1 MTCQLKIHHTLS
13 TIPSR
18 NINNIMV
25 LFSLTSK
32 LNITINGETKDVSN
46 YIILINHGDIYNI
59 NHGENI
65 IELMIPVF
73 YFYQQDDDF
82 FNGYLD
88 RHLLQSSNY
97 IKSLIADLISTPTS
111 SSLMGKN
118 IGQSIIDTLLKE
130 AFIRIDHEYLPN
142 IALSNPVF
150 IDCVNYIHD
159 NIDAHLSLKDI
170 AMHCNISES
179 YCSNLFVRYLSMNF
193 KDYFT
198 SIKLVNAINLLLS
211 TKHSITTVSELAG
224 FNSHTNFANQFKNYL
239 HFSPKQFR
247 SLVSKIT
254 EPPQIHFQ
262 QDNVSQ
268 FTELISTIDLTAQ
281 LATNT
286 TDIHIDDFN
295 PKDRSQRAK
304 VFVRFSNFNE
314 LFQFIFNEYYDIN
327 FEHLPKPVVF
337 IDDINFE
344 HLPKPV
350 VFIDDIHDIE
360 ISQTNYNLLN
370 RCFEKLFEKN
380 IGLAIAIKSTQQ
392 FETMK
397 QLILTFLQG
406 NQDYKTSK
414 KLVKFML
421 VFCSNS
427 MTAEEIHLCHLK
439 IKNKNKE
446 IKYSVTVDG
455 FLETYS
461 TVEQVYDVMQRL
473 KFHYYFIDIENSKTA
488 THLITKNQHYHQTDT
503 HFEQYKKFILD
514 SGISSTQFVYN
525 NLSVSGFKY
534 TNDGKNP
541 IQLSDIVY
549 HLIALLRYGGG
560 ISYQLLDDHSN
571 YISLYNKYGS
581 PLPLMHLYK
590 MFRPF
595 VNEDIEIT
603 NNYVLSRKDN
613 NYHFLLF
620 NKINDRYMSDVKQ
633 DFIFHNEL
641 PQDSLMIIKTLNH
654 EHGSI
659 QHLLPISDQLVYI
672 EKEIL
677 DELDKTNY
685 PKTELAVQ
693 EETGRTF
700 ELKLNHDE
708 VKYICFKP
716 S

>member
-337 IDDINFE
+337 IDDI
-344 HLPKPV
+344 
-350 VFIDDIHDIE
+350 HDIE

-406 NQDYKTSK
+406 HQDYKTSK

>member
-97 IKSLIADLISTPTS
+97 IKSLIADLISTPTR

-314 LFQFIFNEYYDIN
+314 LFQFIFNEYY
-327 FEHLPKPVVF
+327 
-337 IDDINFE
+337 DINFE

-620 NKINDRYMSDVKQ
+620 NKINDLYMSDVKQ

>member
-32 LNITINGETKDVSN
+32 LNITINGETKGVSN

-97 IKSLIADLISTPTS
+97 IKSLIADLISTPTR

-337 IDDINFE
+337 IDDI
-344 HLPKPV
+344 
-350 VFIDDIHDIE
+350 HDIE

-560 ISYQLLDDHSN
+560 ISYQLLNDHSN

>member
-97 IKSLIADLISTPTS
+97 IKSLIADLISTPTR

-337 IDDINFE
+337 IDDI
-344 HLPKPV
+344 
-350 VFIDDIHDIE
+350 HDIE

-541 IQLSDIVY
+541 IQLSGIVY

>member
-97 IKSLIADLISTPTS
+97 IKSLIADLISTPTR

-314 LFQFIFNEYYDIN
+314 LFQFIFNEYY
-327 FEHLPKPVVF
+327 
-337 IDDINFE
+337 DINFE

-685 PKTELAVQ
+685 PKT
-693 EETGRTF
+693 
-700 ELKLNHDE
+700 
-708 VKYICFKP
+708 
-716 S
+716 

>member
-97 IKSLIADLISTPTS
+97 IKSLIADLISTPTR

-337 IDDINFE
+337 IDDI
-344 HLPKPV
+344 
-350 VFIDDIHDIE
+350 HDIE

-525 NLSVSGFKY
+525 NLSVSEFKY

-560 ISYQLLDDHSN
+560 ISYQLLNDHSN

>member
-97 IKSLIADLISTPTS
+97 IKSLIADLISTPTR

-314 LFQFIFNEYYDIN
+314 LFQFIFNEYY
-327 FEHLPKPVVF
+327 
-337 IDDINFE
+337 DINFE

-659 QHLLPISDQLVYI
+659 QHLLPISDQLAYI

>member
-97 IKSLIADLISTPTS
+97 IKSLIADLISTPTR

-314 LFQFIFNEYYDIN
+314 LFQFIFNEYY
-327 FEHLPKPVVF
+327 
-337 IDDINFE
+337 DINFE

-654 EHGSI
+654 EHDSI

>member
-1 MTCQLKIHHTLS
+1 MTCQLKIHHTLL

-73 YFYQQDDDF
+73 YFYQQDDNF

-314 LFQFIFNEYYDIN
+314 LFQFIFNEYY
-327 FEHLPKPVVF
+327 
-337 IDDINFE
+337 DINFE

>member
-32 LNITINGETKDVSN
+32 LNITINSETKDVSN

-337 IDDINFE
+337 IDDI
-344 HLPKPV
+344 
-350 VFIDDIHDIE
+350 HDIE

-590 MFRPF
+590 MFIPF

-659 QHLLPISDQLVYI
+659 QHLLPTSDQLVYI

>member
-337 IDDINFE
+337 IDDI
-344 HLPKPV
+344 
-350 VFIDDIHDIE
+350 HDIE

-654 EHGSI
+654 AHGSI

>member
-1 MTCQLKIHHTLS
+1 MTCQFKIHHTLS

-314 LFQFIFNEYYDIN
+314 LFQFIFNEYY
-327 FEHLPKPVVF
+327 
-337 IDDINFE
+337 DINFE

>member
-111 SSLMGKN
+111 SSFMGKN

-314 LFQFIFNEYYDIN
+314 LFQFIFNEYY
-327 FEHLPKPVVF
+327 
-337 IDDINFE
+337 DINFE

>member
-337 IDDINFE
+337 IDDI
-344 HLPKPV
+344 
-350 VFIDDIHDIE
+350 HDIE

-534 TNDGKNP
+534 TNDSENP

>member
-97 IKSLIADLISTPTS
+97 IKSLIADLISTPTR

-314 LFQFIFNEYYDIN
+314 LFQFIFNEYY
-327 FEHLPKPVVF
+327 
-337 IDDINFE
+337 DINFE

-641 PQDSLMIIKTLNH
+641 PQDSLMIIKTFNH

>member
-337 IDDINFE
+337 IDDI
-344 HLPKPV
+344 
-350 VFIDDIHDIE
+350 HDIE

-560 ISYQLLDDHSN
+560 ISYQLLDGHSN

>member
-179 YCSNLFVRYLSMNF
+179 YCSNLFVRCLSMNF

-239 HFSPKQFR
+239 HFSPKPFR

-314 LFQFIFNEYYDIN
+314 LFQFIFNEYY
-327 FEHLPKPVVF
+327 
-337 IDDINFE
+337 DINFE

-659 QHLLPISDQLVYI
+659 QHLLPTSDQLVYI

>member
-97 IKSLIADLISTPTS
+97 IKSLIADLISTPTR

-211 TKHSITTVSELAG
+211 TKHSITTISELAG

-314 LFQFIFNEYYDIN
+314 LFQFIFNEYY
-327 FEHLPKPVVF
+327 
-337 IDDINFE
+337 DINFE

>member
-337 IDDINFE
+337 IDDI
-344 HLPKPV
+344 
-350 VFIDDIHDIE
+350 HDIE

-641 PQDSLMIIKTLNH
+641 PQDSWMIIKTLNH

>member
-337 IDDINFE
+337 IDDI
-344 HLPKPV
+344 
-350 VFIDDIHDIE
+350 HDIE

-534 TNDGKNP
+534 TNDAKNP

-659 QHLLPISDQLVYI
+659 QHLLPTSDQLVYI

>member
-97 IKSLIADLISTPTS
+97 IKSLIADLISTPTR

-337 IDDINFE
+337 IDDI
-344 HLPKPV
+344 
-350 VFIDDIHDIE
+350 HDIE

-525 NLSVSGFKY
+525 NLSVSGFNY

>member
-337 IDDINFE
+337 IDDI
-344 HLPKPV
+344 
-350 VFIDDIHDIE
+350 HDIE

-514 SGISSTQFVYN
+514 SGILSSTQFVYN

>member
-262 QDNVSQ
+262 QDNASQ

-314 LFQFIFNEYYDIN
+314 LFQFIFNEYY
-327 FEHLPKPVVF
+327 
-337 IDDINFE
+337 DINFE

-595 VNEDIEIT
+595 INEDIEIT

>member
-97 IKSLIADLISTPTS
+97 IKSLIADLISTPTR

-198 SIKLVNAINLLLS
+198 SIKLVNAINILLS

-314 LFQFIFNEYYDIN
+314 LFQFIFNEYY
-327 FEHLPKPVVF
+327 
-337 IDDINFE
+337 DINFE

>member
-268 FTELISTIDLTAQ
+268 FTELISTIDLTSQ

-314 LFQFIFNEYYDIN
+314 LFQFIFNEYY
-327 FEHLPKPVVF
+327 
-337 IDDINFE
+337 DINFE

>member
-337 IDDINFE
+337 IDDI
-344 HLPKPV
+344 
-350 VFIDDIHDIE
+350 HDIE

-659 QHLLPISDQLVYI
+659 QHLLPTSDQLVYI

-700 ELKLNHDE
+700 ELKLNPDE

>member
-97 IKSLIADLISTPTS
+97 IKSLIADLISTPTR

-314 LFQFIFNEYYDIN
+314 LFQFIFNEYY
-327 FEHLPKPVVF
+327 
-337 IDDINFE
+337 DINFE

-700 ELKLNHDE
+700 ELKLYHDE

>member
-337 IDDINFE
+337 IDDI
-344 HLPKPV
+344 
-350 VFIDDIHDIE
+350 HDIE

-633 DFIFHNEL
+633 DFIFHNES

>member
-59 NHGENI
+59 NHDENI

-314 LFQFIFNEYYDIN
+314 LFQFIFNEYY
-327 FEHLPKPVVF
+327 
-337 IDDINFE
+337 DINFE

>member
-97 IKSLIADLISTPTS
+97 IKSLIADLISTPTR

-314 LFQFIFNEYYDIN
+314 LFQFIFNEYY
-327 FEHLPKPVVF
+327 
-337 IDDINFE
+337 DINFE

-693 EETGRTF
+693 EETGPTF

>member
-32 LNITINGETKDVSN
+32 LNITINGETKDASN

-314 LFQFIFNEYYDIN
+314 LFQFIFNEYY
-327 FEHLPKPVVF
+327 
-337 IDDINFE
+337 DINFE

-659 QHLLPISDQLVYI
+659 QHLLPTSDQLVYI

>member
-337 IDDINFE
+337 IDDI
-344 HLPKPV
+344 
-350 VFIDDIHDIE
+350 HDIE

-446 IKYSVTVDG
+446 IKDSVTVDG

-595 VNEDIEIT
+595 INEDIEIT

>member
-337 IDDINFE
+337 IDDI
-344 HLPKPV
+344 
-350 VFIDDIHDIE
+350 HDIE

-439 IKNKNKE
+439 IKNKKKE

>member
-337 IDDINFE
+337 IDDI
-344 HLPKPV
+344 
-350 VFIDDIHDIE
+350 HDIE

-525 NLSVSGFKY
+525 NLSASGFKY

-620 NKINDRYMSDVKQ
+620 NKINDQYMSDVKQ

>member
-337 IDDINFE
+337 IDDI
-344 HLPKPV
+344 
-350 VFIDDIHDIE
+350 HDIE

-514 SGISSTQFVYN
+514 SDISSTQFVYN

-659 QHLLPISDQLVYI
+659 QHLLPTSDQLVYI